1 MSVRFDDF
9 LQEQL
14 QDPEFKKEYES
25 LQPQH
30 AIIQTIIDS
39 SVFSDAELEKEYA
52 DLQTGMSFPMRD
64 VNGFTPAEAKELKRR
79 VADIEEGNAIR
90 RTLVEV

>member
-14 QDPEFKKEYES
+14 QDPEFKKEYKA

-39 SVFSDAELEKEYA
+39 SVLSDVEMDAELEKVKKRA
-52 DLQTGMSFPMRD
+52 K
-64 VNGFTPAEAKELKRR
+64 AEGIL
-79 VADIEEGNAIR
+79 
-90 RTLVEV
+90 

>member
-14 QDPEFKKEYES
+14 QDPEFKKEYEA

-39 SVFSDAELEKEYA
+39 SVLSDVEMDAELEKVKKRA
-52 DLQTGMSFPMRD
+52 K
-64 VNGFTPAEAKELKRR
+64 AEGIL
-79 VADIEEGNAIR
+79 
-90 RTLVEV
+90 